1 MFQPQYTMHGFN
13 WVDRR
18 GADGVGFVRAL
29 RLLLTNH
36 LPILL
41 PDMRAIIAQELEKSF
56 YKGGKPLQGKDSSI
70 YVFILC

>member
-1 MFQPQYTMHGFN
+1 MFLKMFQPQYTMHGFN

-41 PDMRAIIAQELEKSF
+41 PDMRAIIAQEIEKSL
-56 YKGGKPLQGKDSSI
+56 YKGKKSLQGK
-70 YVFILC
+70 

>member
-1 MFQPQYTMHGFN
+1 MHGFN

-36 LPILL
+36 LPVLL
-41 PDMRAIIAQELEKSF
+41 PDMRAIIAQEIEKSLL
-56 YKGGKPLQGKDSSI
+56 KGKKPLQGKSLSAL
-70 YVFILC
+70 VFILG

>member
-41 PDMRAIIAQELEKSF
+41 PDMRAIIAQEIEKSLH
-56 YKGGKPLQGKDSSI
+56 KGEKNFRGKFSS
-70 YVFILC
+70 V

>member
-29 RLLLTNH
+29 RMLLTNH
-36 LPILL
+36 LPVLL
-41 PDMRAIIAQELEKSF
+41 PDMRAIIAQEIEQSLCKGKKS
-56 YKGGKPLQGKDSSI
+56 LQGKYSSTS
-70 YVFILC
+70 VFMLG